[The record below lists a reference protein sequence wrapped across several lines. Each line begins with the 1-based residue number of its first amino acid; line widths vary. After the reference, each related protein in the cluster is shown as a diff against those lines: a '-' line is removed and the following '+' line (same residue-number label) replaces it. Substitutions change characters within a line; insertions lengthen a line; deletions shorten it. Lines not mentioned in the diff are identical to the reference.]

1 MNNNT
6 VITISREYGS
16 GGRIIGKMVA
26 EKLGIPFYDNEII
39 TMSAE
44 ESGINAEYFKE
55 AENMAKSSISLSI
68 SMLYP
73 STEVYGM
80 PLNEK
85 IFITQSR
92 VIREV
97 AEEGPCVIVGRCAD
111 YVLRSNPNAINV
123 FVHSSMVNR
132 IKRVREVY
140 GDTAHENL
148 ESIIKK
154 ADKRRANY
162 YAYFTD
168 RKWGDARN
176 YTLCLDSDKLGLENC
191 ADIIIEAIKKREEY
205 NKA

>member
-1 MNNNT
+1 
-6 VITISREYGS
+6 
-16 GGRIIGKMVA
+16 
-26 EKLGIPFYDNEII
+26 
-39 TMSAE
+39 
-44 ESGINAEYFKE
+44 
-55 AENMAKSSISLSI
+55 
-68 SMLYP
+68 MLYP

>member
-111 YVLRSNPNAINV
+111 YILRSNPNAINV

>member
-26 EKLGIPFYDNEII
+26 EKLDIPFYDNEII

>member
-140 GDTAHENL
+140 GENL